1 MTFAEYW
8 NQRFFLCSTWKQK
21 NEENR
26 NLHTWLTAWS
36 EENKLKNELAEAR
49 ARVERPEMTL
59 KETFADSEIEK
70 LNKINELE
78 AEVNRLTF
86 ELDKSRESHVKN
98 SYLFEESIRHDFKK
112 REDALRAEN
121 ERIKAQLY
129 EALTNAS
136 ELGGSVVGL
145 RAALALNEKENER
158 LHAALEALFNFTKQ
172 FCADVSVSSHYKSVE
187 NAEKILAS
195 LIKCQHGKTPQDR
208 CFECDPNT
216 GVERPIA
223 DGDK

>member
-121 ERIKAQLY
+121 ERLRAFIGKMRPQWIRTWAEK
-129 EALTNAS
+129 EALEITGQEPPPPLSN
-136 ELGGSVVGL
+136 
-145 RAALALNEKENER
+145 ENEG
-158 LHAALEALFNFTKQ
+158 
-172 FCADVSVSSHYKSVE
+172 
-187 NAEKILAS
+187 
-195 LIKCQHGKTPQDR
+195 GK
-208 CFECDPNT
+208 N
-216 GVERPIA
+216 G
-223 DGDK
+223 